1 MSSTPSLSKFVVWAP
16 DYADEG
22 ALQRR
27 LAVRP
32 AHLENIKKLVSQGI
46 LRLGG
51 GFMTPESVN
60 AAAGDKK
67 FLGSCIIYEGENI
80 DDVRKLVEEDVYY
93 KNDVWDKEKLVVL
106 PIALATALPP
116 VPS

>member
-1 MSSTPSLSKFVVWAP
+1 MSSTPSLPKFIVWAP
-16 DYADEG
+16 DYTDEG

-32 AHLENIKKLVSQGI
+32 THLENIKKLVSQGT

-51 GFMTPESVN
+51 GFMTPESVD
-60 AAAGDKK
+60 AAAADKK

-80 DDVRKLVEEDVYY
+80 DVVRKLVEDDVYY
-93 KNDVWDKEKLVVL
+93 KTDVWDKEKLVIL
-106 PIALATALPP
+106 PIALATVLPP